1 MNRNA
6 RFVCAVENKIL
17 SGEGIGADGASQLTR
32 YRETLENEFPDFT
45 RHFVFLSP
53 QGIPSQRENERPFW
67 VPETY
72 ATILQLVEQTI
83 HDNAAVMTED
93 VRVFLRQYATTLRRN
108 IVPDSNEVQQIARE
122 IYLKH
127 REAIDLIIKY
137 KPDFEA
143 ETKEFFRQAI
153 EQEQDW
159 VWDSDAPKIVR
170 FRSADWDRFPAFRT
184 GTGWSP
190 SSSVMAFEIDFKPGH
205 PRLVL
210 ILGPIS
216 DEGIRQKIHKGIS
229 EHSEMFS
236 RARNNFTPT
245 WTTLDNQGDILDSSY
260 LDDWDAEL
268 MRDSVEAWMLDF
280 AERKFPAMNEVIVKC
295 LEEYEAEQA

>member
-1 MNRNA
+1 M
-6 RFVCAVENKIL
+6 
-17 SGEGIGADGASQLTR
+17 
-32 YRETLENEFPDFT
+32 
-45 RHFVFLSP
+45 
-53 QGIPSQRENERPFW
+53 
-67 VPETY
+67 
-72 ATILQLVEQTI
+72 
-83 HDNAAVMTED
+83 
-93 VRVFLRQYATTLRRN
+93 
-108 IVPDSNEVQQIARE
+108 
-122 IYLKH
+122 KH

-268 MRDSVEAWMLDF
+268 VRDSVEAWMLDF
-280 AERKFPAMNEVIVKC
+280 AERKFPAMNGVIIKC